1 MFIETHCKMPIL
13 IKGRTHFAFQLAKV
27 RRFTGNLASNRFSSM
42 NPGPPLAFSVKSFMR
57 PFKNTLSKIITDTF
71 FERVANSQACL

>member
-1 MFIETHCKMPIL
+1 
-13 IKGRTHFAFQLAKV
+13 
-27 RRFTGNLASNRFSSM
+27 
-42 NPGPPLAFSVKSFMR
+42 MR